1 MAANLKIKKLQY
13 PTMMYTVSP
22 FNFLN
27 NCQKLTNFND
37 FWYVKS
43 GDNLKRKSY
52 RFVHLTCQM
61 YPLYLGKSTKVIVFS
76 TVLFIHASDYLH

>member
-1 MAANLKIKKLQY
+1 MAANLKIKKIAISHNDVHCV
-13 PTMMYTVSP
+13 PPKMSP

-43 GDNLKRKSY
+43 RDSLKRKSY

-61 YPLYLGKSTKVIVFS
+61 YPLYLGKSKSHSIFNS
-76 TVLFIHASDYLH
+76 IIHTCF